1 MNLHLLFAIVAII
14 CFLLAA
20 VGADQGKG
28 LAVGLIFTVLL
39 VAF

>member
-1 MNLHLLFAIVAII
+1 MNLHLLFALLAIV

-28 LAVGLIFTVLL
+28 MPVGLIFFVLL